1 MAQKILW
8 MSRLIDR
15 ISSWESSLSAYL
27 ISKKNEPFKYGVND
41 CCLFAAGA
49 VEAITGENPIP
60 EFIGAYDSLKTS
72 IKARKTIGAGTV
84 EKSMDAKFN
93 AIAIGYAQT
102 GDLAFH
108 DGSIGVIVDADALF
122 VSDDGLFRVSRDK
135 WSKAWS
141 VGRG

>member
-1 MAQKILW
+1 M
-8 MSRLIDR
+8 RL
-15 ISSWESSLSAYL
+15 SNWEVHLSEYVL
-27 ISKKNEPFKYGVND
+27 SKKSERFEYGVND

-72 IKARKTIGAGTV
+72 IKALKTIGAGTL
-84 EKSMDAKFN
+84 ENTMDAKFTE
-93 AIAIGYAQT
+93 IQIGYAQT

-108 DGSIGVIVDADALF
+108 DGSIGVIIDGDALF
-122 VSDDGLFRVSRDK
+122 VSDDGLVRISRDK
-135 WSKAWS
+135 WAKAWS

>member
-1 MAQKILW
+1 LT
-8 MSRLIDR
+8 SR
-15 ISSWESSLSAYL
+15 ISNWESALAAYL
-27 ISKKNEPFKYGVND
+27 ISKKNEPFEYGLND

-72 IKARKTIGAGTV
+72 IKALKTIGAGTL
-84 EKSMDAKFN
+84 ENTMDAKFTE
-93 AIAIGYAQT
+93 IQIGYAQT

-108 DGSIGVIVDADALF
+108 DGSIGVIIDGDALF
-122 VSDDGLFRVSRDK
+122 VSDDGLVRISRDK
-135 WSKAWS
+135 WAKAWS